1 MRKSF
6 LLPLSLLMVLAALP
20 ALAGWDEGVAAFK
33 AKNFQGAAA
42 EFQELVKQ
50 NPEAHSTHYM
60 LGLSLQ
66 QLNRKEEALHHLRKA
81 YDLNPN
87 DLATQLAL
95 GRAYSNLKRY
105 SEVNSLLGKVDASSL
120 PGAQKAAFYQM
131 RGQARFKSNDLDSAL
146 KDFAQLAKLK
156 SSDASTQYLYGTTAF
171 KVGQIDTAISA
182 LGKAVQL
189 DGKDIDKKRSFVQ
202 VLIRKGRQSRDK
214 TVKKS
219 SYLQASKVAK
229 QMVASQPTY
238 DNYMLLVS
246 AELGAGLYEDAISS
260 GQAALGKKSD
270 DWLAHYYLGQA
281 MSSAKKYTEAEAPLK
296 KAETL
301 AGETDKKLVWTQ
313 LGYVYEKQK
322 KYNQAIEAYQ
332 FAGNNGAIQ
341 RVKDN
346 EETARFN
353 TQVEEEN
360 ARIKA
365 MEEEARK
372 LEEELKALEEGGG
385 GR

>member
-1 MRKSF
+1 
-6 LLPLSLLMVLAALP
+6 
-20 ALAGWDEGVAAFK
+20 
-33 AKNFQGAAA
+33 
-42 EFQELVKQ
+42 
-50 NPEAHSTHYM
+50 
-60 LGLSLQ
+60 
-66 QLNRKEEALHHLRKA
+66 
-81 YDLNPN
+81 
-87 DLATQLAL
+87 
-95 GRAYSNLKRY
+95 
-105 SEVNSLLGKVDASSL
+105 
-120 PGAQKAAFYQM
+120 
-131 RGQARFKSNDLDSAL
+131 
-146 KDFAQLAKLK
+146 
-156 SSDASTQYLYGTTAF
+156 
-171 KVGQIDTAISA
+171 
-182 LGKAVQL
+182 
-189 DGKDIDKKRSFVQ
+189 
-202 VLIRKGRQSRDK
+202 
-214 TVKKS
+214 
-219 SYLQASKVAK
+219 
-229 QMVASQPTY
+229 MVASQPTY